1 MSSIYVSCG
10 GWSGDAKCMQCLR
23 PHNEKLSH
31 LESGMIIKNRFI
43 AKIL

>member
-1 MSSIYVSCG
+1 MYVMWGSEEGVRCI
-10 GWSGDAKCMQCLR
+10 QCLG
-23 PHNEKLSH
+23 PHKEKLSH